1 MNSLATEIY
10 GFNDKSKGMASANTA
25 PNNVAPN
32 NAAMSAP
39 PSEEL
44 LGPFSG
50 VAGTIESSIES
61 SILGKVTSLPANE
74 ASKLQSSIQAKES
87 SILGTA
93 PSNGT
98 HASTTK
104 SASRE
109 DVTGSADAESK
120 ETGEAK
126 KKESGSKEDEE
137 NDMKSDAMV
146 LSLGWESLVGTVLFV
161 LGMI

>member
-1 MNSLATEIY
+1 MNSLATGIY
-10 GFNDKSKGMASANTA
+10 GFNDKSKGMA

-32 NAAMSAP
+32 NAVMSAP

-50 VAGTIESSIES
+50 VAGAIESSIES
-61 SILGKVTSLPANE
+61 SILGKVTSLPASE
-74 ASKLQSSIQAKES
+74 ASKLRSSIQAKES
-87 SILGTA
+87 SVLGIA

-104 SASRE
+104 SASRA
-109 DVTGSADAESK
+109 DVTESADAESK
-120 ETGEAK
+120 ETGETK
-126 KKESGSKEDEE
+126 EESGTKEDGE

-146 LSLGWESLVGTVLFV
+146 FSLGWESLVGTVLFV
-161 LGMI
+161 LSMI